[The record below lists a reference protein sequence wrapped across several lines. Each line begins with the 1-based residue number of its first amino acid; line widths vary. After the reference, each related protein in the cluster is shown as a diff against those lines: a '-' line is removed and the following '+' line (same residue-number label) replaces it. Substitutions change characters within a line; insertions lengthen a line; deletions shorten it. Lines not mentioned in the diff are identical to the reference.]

1 MWLVKR
7 RKLMI
12 TLAVLVTLAAV
23 AWFSVRAPS
32 APVGYFT
39 SASGRDRFGAA
50 YARAMSEMP
59 QPEATLDI
67 RTGFGVVRVYRFA
80 GAEPDRPPLLL
91 LPGTVSASPVWADNL
106 PSLLRLR
113 TVYTVDLLGEPGAS
127 VQDRPIESAA
137 DQAAWLAETMA
148 ALPEPRLVL
157 LGLSIGGW
165 TATNLAV
172 HRPEK
177 VAGLILLEPV
187 RTFTELSA
195 GVILRSVPIA
205 VRWAPRSWRD
215 SFSSWTAN
223 GAPVEDVPVADM
235 IESGM
240 RDYVRQLP
248 APGLFSAGQLGRV
261 RVPVLLILAGASV
274 MHDAAAAARSARE
287 TLPQAT
293 ILTYEGASHA
303 VNGEAPD
310 RIAADAGR
318 FLSAIG

>member
-1 MWLVKR
+1 MWLIER
-7 RKLMI
+7 R
-12 TLAVLVTLAAV
+12 TLIIVAAV
-23 AWFSVRAPS
+23 ILLLTAAAWFSVRAPA

-39 SASGRDRFGAA
+39 SAAGRDRFGSA
-50 YARAMSEMP
+50 YAEAMSDMP
-59 QPEATLDI
+59 PPDAALDV
-67 RTGFGVVRVYRFA
+67 RTGYGIVRVYRFA
-80 GAEPDRPPLLL
+80 GAEPAKPPLFL
-91 LPGTVSASPVWADNL
+91 LPGTVSSSPVWADNL

-127 VQDRPIESAA
+127 VQDRPIESTA
-137 DQAAWLAETMA
+137 DQAAWLGETLA

-165 TATNLAV
+165 TAMNLVV

-177 VAGLILLEPV
+177 VAGLIMLEPI

-195 GVILRSVPIA
+195 GVILRSVPVA

-215 SFSSWTAN
+215 SFTSWTAN

-240 RDYVRQLP
+240 RDYVRRLP
-248 APGLFSAGQLGRV
+248 APERFSAEELGRV

-274 MHDAAAAARSARE
+274 MHDAAEVARSARE

-293 ILTYEGASHA
+293 ILMYDEASHA
-303 VNGEAPD
+303 LNGEFPD
-310 RIAADAGR
+310 RIATDAGR
-318 FLSAIG
+318 FLSTIG